1 MRRIVLG
8 ALIPAGLLIAAHA
21 AQAQGF
27 NPSGLPGG
35 GSAPPTAPRAAP
47 ADALPGA
54 RTDRER
60 VTPAGRNATE
70 MDPNDALFD
79 SINRGDITTARDAI
93 KRGADLHA
101 RNVLG
106 MSPLDLSV
114 DLGRNDITFLLLSL
128 RGTIE
133 DNRGRPPLVATAE
146 TPQGRHG
153 RGARGATLASVDL
166 GGPPPPT
173 DSAVRQPPV
182 PHGRAPATAPVASKN
197 SPHVAQQFAGNGG
210 TPVPQAGFLGFDS
223 GVSR

>member
-8 ALIPAGLLIAAHA
+8 ALIPAGLLFAAHV

-27 NPSGLPGG
+27 SPGGLPGG
-35 GSAPPTAPRAAP
+35 GAPPPQKPAAP
-47 ADALPGA
+47 LPDALPGA
-54 RTDRER
+54 RTDKER
-60 VTPAGRNATE
+60 VTPADRNATE

-79 SINRGDITTARDAI
+79 SINRGDISTARDAI

-106 MSPLDLSV
+106 MTPLDLSV

-128 RGTIE
+128 RGIDDTH
-133 DNRGRPPLVATAE
+133 GRPPMVATAE
-146 TPQGRHG
+146 AAPHGRHA
-153 RGARGATLASVDL
+153 RGARGAAVADADGSAPV
-166 GGPPPPT
+166 PT
-173 DSAVRQPPV
+173 DGTVRQPPV
-182 PHGRAPATAPVASKN
+182 PRGRAPATAPVADKN

-223 GVSR
+223 GVAR